1 MSLISDVLQSPP
13 SLPGTGLTLALSL
26 KTEEDPM
33 NKYLL
38 SPMAFV
44 LISLVSGCTTE
55 KHYPA
60 PPQTVIYEEKPAPA
74 DTRSSDAR
82 EAAREGAREGARDT
96 YR

>member
-1 MSLISDVLQSPP
+1 
-13 SLPGTGLTLALSL
+13 
-26 KTEEDPM
+26 M

-38 SPMAFV
+38 SPMVFV

-60 PPQTVIYEEKPAPA
+60 PSPQTVIHEERPSAA
-74 DTRSSDAR
+74 DTRSDTR
-82 EAAREGAREGARDT
+82 EAAREGAREGARESASDP

>member
-1 MSLISDVLQSPP
+1 
-13 SLPGTGLTLALSL
+13 
-26 KTEEDPM
+26 M

-38 SPMAFV
+38 SPIV
-44 LISLVSGCTTE
+44 LVLVGLVSGCTTE

-60 PPQTVIYEEKPAPA
+60 PPQTVIYDDKPSAA
-74 DTRSSDAR
+74 ESRSDAR

>member
-1 MSLISDVLQSPP
+1 
-13 SLPGTGLTLALSL
+13 
-26 KTEEDPM
+26 M

-38 SPMAFV
+38 TPMV
-44 LISLVSGCTTE
+44 LVLVSLVSGCTTE

-60 PPQTVIYEEKPAPA
+60 APPQTVIYEDKQPAA
-74 DTRSSDAR
+74 DSRSDAR